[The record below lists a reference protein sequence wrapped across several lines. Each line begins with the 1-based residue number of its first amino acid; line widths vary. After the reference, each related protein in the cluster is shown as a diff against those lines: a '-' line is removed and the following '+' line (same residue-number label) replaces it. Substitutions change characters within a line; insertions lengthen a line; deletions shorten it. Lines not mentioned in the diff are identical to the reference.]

1 MPQILPPARASSLRA
16 LLLASLAAV
25 LPLAGCSGVNR
36 LKEIDLRG
44 RTVAVVAAIP
54 PHPRVQAGDPAEA
67 AVDPYDPVGSVLRV
81 GTAAAKYYEARR
93 AQARLDSAVALVDVA
108 DRIARSVLLDSA
120 EFLAFEPVN
129 APADADFLLDLRIY
143 DYSLVADSF
152 EGATFFAL
160 EGDVLLT
167 DPYTGRTLWER
178 EVRERE
184 VLDAALFGLPA
195 AAGNVVTARAL
206 SQLTEE
212 EMADGLERLADYV
225 AARVVDRLRTDYLRS
240 RRDYEG

>member
-1 MPQILPPARASSLRA
+1 MSQIPRAGRPPRLLVPLLAA
-16 LLLASLAAV
+16 LLAATA
-25 LPLAGCSGVNR
+25 LAGCSGTNR
-36 LKEIDLRG
+36 LREIDLQG

-67 AVDPYDPVGSVLRV
+67 AVDPYDPVGSAIRV
-81 GTAAAKYYEARR
+81 GTAAAKYHEARR
-93 AQARLDSAVALVDVA
+93 AQARLDSAVAQVDVA
-108 DRIARSVLLDSA
+108 ERIARSVLLDSA
-120 EFLAFEPVN
+120 ELIGFTPVDR
-129 APADADFLLDLRIY
+129 PADADFLLDLRIY

-167 DPYTGRTLWER
+167 DPATGRTLWER

-206 SQLTEE
+206 SQLSEAA
-212 EMADGLERLADYV
+212 MVDGLERLADYV
-225 AARVVDRLRTDYLRS
+225 ASRVVDRLRVDYLRS
-240 RRDYEG
+240 REDYGR